1 MKTSDSSSAENNLAK
16 FDTVV
21 IGDNL
26 DALVYAYLNDHHIL
40 FNNLSPPTIIDHF
53 SPDLDLSMFG
63 IESDAPVSMLSLWNR
78 LRFSM
83 SLAGKIINSQEVTS
97 ISVEDQKINVFTGAA
112 KKYEYEFVTLAVF
125 NAEKLKNVDYTVI
138 GEEKNTVYD
147 WISVKYR
154 GKHDLK
160 EMSTEEDFVN
170 KVYFY
175 RSLRNGTASAHKDIV
190 AVSYLTDKQLNSQ
203 SCSDTMARMKIKKM
217 MKDAGLRGPKNGLNP
232 NYPDRSDQKYKYR
245 PLGIEY
251 GSRQV
256 VRGRKTVDFD
266 AESIDFVD
274 INAETL
280 ISKHEKTSDTHKYLW
295 RLL

>member
-1 MKTSDSSSAENNLAK
+1 MKASNSSSAESNLAK
-16 FDTVV
+16 LDTVV

-40 FNNLSPPTIIDHF
+40 FNNLSPPTIIDYF

-63 IESDAPVSMLSLWNR
+63 IESDGPAPKLGLWSR

-97 ISVEDQKINVFTGAA
+97 ISVEDQKINVFTGAT

-125 NAEKLKNVDYTVI
+125 NTEKLKSVDYTVI
-138 GEEKNTVYD
+138 GEEKNIVYD
-147 WISVKYR
+147 WISVKYTS
-154 GKHDLK
+154 KHDAK
-160 EMSTEEDFVN
+160 EMSTEDDFIN

-175 RSLRNGTASAHKDIV
+175 RSLRNGTSSTHKDIV

-203 SCSDTMARMKIKKM
+203 NCSDMMARMKIKKM
-217 MKDAGLRGPKNGLNP
+217 MKAADIRGPKNGLNP
-232 NYPDRSDQKYKYR
+232 NYPDKSDQKYKYR

-251 GSRQV
+251 ERRQV
-256 VRGRKTVDFD
+256 VRGKKTVDFE

-280 ISKHEKTSDTHKYLW
+280 ISKHEKTSDTHKYIR